1 MTKTETDTVEELL
14 QELGCKVRALRA
26 GRGMTR
32 KMLAAD
38 SAVSERYL
46 AQLEQGKGNI
56 SIGLL
61 QRVAKA
67 LRADLGELLRSGNE
81 VTAEQ
86 VLINELIQRLDSDDQ
101 HRALQLLYQNF
112 SARQDCSRIALV
124 GMRGAGKTSL
134 GSRLAQHLDVP
145 FVQLVTEIETL
156 GGMPVAEI
164 LSLSGQDGYRRL
176 EEKALFD
183 VLARLD
189 ECIIETGGSIVSE
202 TGLFNVLLTTC
213 HVVWIKTS
221 PEEHM
226 QRVIDQGDLR
236 PMDSNVDAM
245 ADLRRI
251 LDAREPFYAQSH
263 ATIDTSGSR
272 LEESYRQLVAS
283 VQGNDQGSDSNT
295 ANSNQ
300 QPDSAK
306 RI

>member
-1 MTKTETDTVEELL
+1 MAVEVQETPDELL
-14 QELGCKVRALRA
+14 ENLGRKVRALRA

-46 AQLEQGKGNI
+46 AQLEQGQGNI

-67 LRADLGELLRSGNE
+67 LRTDLGEMLRGGND
-81 VTAEQ
+81 VSVEQ
-86 VLINELIQRLDSDDQ
+86 VLINELIQHLDSDEQ

-112 SARQDCSRIALV
+112 SATQDCRRIALV

-134 GSRLAQHLDVP
+134 GSRLAEHLDIP
-145 FVQLVTEIETL
+145 FVQLVTEIEKL

-176 EEKALFD
+176 EEQALFD

-189 ECIIETGGSIVSE
+189 KCVIETGGSIVSE
-202 TGLFNVLLTTC
+202 TNLLNALLTTC
-213 HVVWIKTS
+213 HVIWVKAS

-226 QRVIDQGDLR
+226 QRVIDQGDMR
-236 PMDSNVDAM
+236 PMQSNDDAM

-251 LDAREPFYAQSH
+251 LEAREPFYAQSH
-263 ATIDTSGSR
+263 AIIDTAGSE
-272 LEESYRQLVAS
+272 LEESFQQLAALLS
-283 VQGNDQGSDSNT
+283 KKCLDLE
-295 ANSNQ
+295 
-300 QPDSAK
+300 SA
-306 RI
+306 

>member
-1 MTKTETDTVEELL
+1 MSDKFLEA
-14 QELGCKVRALRA
+14 LGLKVRALRA

-38 SAVSERYL
+38 SNVSERYL

-67 LRADLGELLRSGNE
+67 LRTDAGVLLRGSNE
-81 VTAEQ
+81 TSAEQ
-86 VLINELIQRLDSDDQ
+86 ILINELVQNLDSSDQ
-101 HRALQLLYQNF
+101 HRALQLLYQHF
-112 SARQDCSRIALV
+112 SATQNCHRIALV

-134 GSRLAQHLDVP
+134 GKRLAAELDVP
-145 FVQLVTEIETL
+145 FIKMVPEIEKL
-156 GGMPVAEI
+156 AGMPVGEI

-183 VLARLD
+183 VLARL
-189 ECIIETGGSIVSE
+189 EKCVIETGGSIVSE
-202 TGLFNVLLTTC
+202 SNLFNILLTTC
-213 HVVWIKTS
+213 YVIWIKTS

-236 PMDSNVDAM
+236 PIESNDDAM

-251 LDAREPFYAQSH
+251 LAVREPFYAQAH
-263 ATIDTSGSR
+263 AVVDTAGAEFEKS
-272 LEESYRQLVAS
+272 LRQLKLRLS
-283 VQGNDQGSDSNT
+283 S
-295 ANSNQ
+295 
-300 QPDSAK
+300 
-306 RI
+306 RR

>member
-1 MTKTETDTVEELL
+1 MTAVEKEIPDELL
-14 QELGCKVRALRA
+14 EDLGRKVRALRA

-32 KMLAAD
+32 KMLARD

-46 AQLEQGKGNI
+46 AQLEQGQGNI

-61 QRVAKA
+61 QRVALA
-67 LRADLGELLRSGNE
+67 LRANLGELLRGGNDFS
-81 VTAEQ
+81 AEQ
-86 VLINELIQRLDSDDQ
+86 VLINELVQRLDTEDQ

-112 SARQDCSRIALV
+112 SATHDCRRIALV

-134 GSRLAQHLDVP
+134 GRRLAEQLDVP
-145 FVQLVTEIETL
+145 FVQLVTEIEKL

-189 ECIIETGGSIVSE
+189 KCIIETGGSIVSE
-202 TGLFNVLLTTC
+202 SKLFNVLLTTC
-213 HVVWIKTS
+213 HVVWVKAS

-226 QRVIDQGDLR
+226 QRVIDQGDMR
-236 PMDSNVDAM
+236 PIESNDDAM

-251 LDAREPFYAQSH
+251 LEAREPFYAQSH
-263 ATIDTSGSR
+263 AIIDTTGAR
-272 LEESYRQLVAS
+272 LKKSFAQLIAS
-283 VQGNDQGSDSNT
+283 LSKKCLEDGISINISFG
-295 ANSNQ
+295 
-300 QPDSAK
+300 K
-306 RI
+306 

>member
-1 MTKTETDTVEELL
+1 MAETEKETPDELL
-14 QELGCKVRALRA
+14 EDLGRKVRALRA

-38 SAVSERYL
+38 SSVSERYL
-46 AQLEQGKGNI
+46 AQLEQGRGNI

-67 LRADLGELLRSGNE
+67 LRTDLGEMLRGGND
-81 VTAEQ
+81 VSAEQ

-112 SARQDCSRIALV
+112 SATQDCSRIALV
-124 GMRGAGKTSL
+124 GMRGAGKTSI
-134 GSRLAQHLDVP
+134 GSRLAEHLEIP
-145 FVQLVTEIETL
+145 FVQLVTEIEKL

-183 VLARLD
+183 VLARL
-189 ECIIETGGSIVSE
+189 EKCVIETGGSIVSE
-202 TGLFNVLLTTC
+202 TNLLNALLTTC
-213 HVVWIKTS
+213 HVVWVKAS

-226 QRVIDQGDLR
+226 QRVIDQGDMR
-236 PMDSNVDAM
+236 PMQSNDDAM

-251 LDAREPFYAQSH
+251 LEAREPFYAQSH
-263 ATIDTSGSR
+263 VIIDTAGSE
-272 LEESYRQLVAS
+272 LEESFQQLAGILS
-283 VQGNDQGSDSNT
+283 KKCLDLE
-295 ANSNQ
+295 
-300 QPDSAK
+300 SA
-306 RI
+306 

>member
-1 MTKTETDTVEELL
+1 MTKEEKDTFDELL
-14 QELGCKVRALRA
+14 EDLGRKVRALRA

-32 KMLAAD
+32 KMLSAD
-38 SAVSERYL
+38 SSVSERYL
-46 AQLEQGKGNI
+46 AQLEQGQGNI

-67 LRADLGELLRSGNE
+67 LRTDLGELLRGGNE

-86 VLINELIQRLDSDDQ
+86 VLINELVLRLDSDDQ

-112 SARQDCSRIALV
+112 SATQDCSRVALV

-134 GSRLAQHLDVP
+134 GNRLAEHRGVP
-145 FVQLVTEIETL
+145 FIQLVTEIEKL
-156 GGMPVAEI
+156 AGMPVGEI

-189 ECIIETGGSIVSE
+189 KCVIETGGSIVSE
-202 TGLFNVLLTTC
+202 TSLFNVLLTTC
-213 HVVWIKTS
+213 HVVWVKAS

-236 PMDSNVDAM
+236 PIGSNVDAM

-251 LDAREPFYAQSH
+251 LEAREPFYAQSH
-263 ATIDTSGSR
+263 DIIDTAGSQ
-272 LEESYRQLVAS
+272 LEDSFQQLAAS
-283 VQGNDQGSDSNT
+283 LSKKCFEPKMETG
-295 ANSNQ
+295 
-300 QPDSAK
+300 
-306 RI
+306 

>member
-1 MTKTETDTVEELL
+1 MAVEEKETPD
-14 QELGCKVRALRA
+14 ELFEDLGRKVRALRA

-38 SAVSERYL
+38 SNVSERYL
-46 AQLEQGKGNI
+46 AQLEQGQGNI

-67 LRADLGELLRSGNE
+67 LRTDLGEMLRGGNE
-81 VTAEQ
+81 VSAEQ
-86 VLINELIQRLDSDDQ
+86 MLINELIQRLDSDEQ

-112 SARQDCSRIALV
+112 SATHDCRRIALI

-134 GSRLAQHLDVP
+134 GSRLAEYLDIP
-145 FVQLVTEIETL
+145 FIQLVTEIEKL

-183 VLARLD
+183 VLARL
-189 ECIIETGGSIVSE
+189 EKCVIETGGSIVSE
-202 TGLFNVLLTTC
+202 TNLLNALLTTC
-213 HVVWIKTS
+213 HVVWVKAS

-226 QRVIDQGDLR
+226 QRVIDQGDMR
-236 PMDSNVDAM
+236 PMQSNDDAM

-251 LDAREPFYAQSH
+251 LEAREPFYAQSH
-263 ATIDTSGSR
+263 VIIDTAGSE
-272 LEESYRQLVAS
+272 LEESFQQLVDLLS
-283 VQGNDQGSDSNT
+283 KKC
-295 ANSNQ
+295 
-300 QPDSAK
+300 PDP
-306 RI
+306 R

>member
-1 MTKTETDTVEELL
+1 MAVEVQETPDELL
-14 QELGCKVRALRA
+14 EDLGRKVRALRA

-46 AQLEQGKGNI
+46 AQLEQGQGNI

-67 LRADLGELLRSGNE
+67 LRTDLGEMLRGGND
-81 VTAEQ
+81 VSAEQ
-86 VLINELIQRLDSDDQ
+86 VLINELIQRLDSDEQ

-112 SARQDCSRIALV
+112 SATQDCRRIALV

-134 GSRLAQHLDVP
+134 GSRLAEHLDIP
-145 FVQLVTEIETL
+145 FVQLVTEIEKL

-176 EEKALFD
+176 EEQALFD

-189 ECIIETGGSIVSE
+189 KCVIETGGSIVSE
-202 TGLFNVLLTTC
+202 TNLLNALLTTC
-213 HVVWIKTS
+213 HVIWVKAS

-226 QRVIDQGDLR
+226 QRVIDQGDMR
-236 PMDSNVDAM
+236 PMQSNDDAM

-251 LDAREPFYAQSH
+251 LEAREPFYAQSH
-263 ATIDTSGSR
+263 AIIDTAGSE
-272 LEESYRQLVAS
+272 LEESFQQLAALLS
-283 VQGNDQGSDSNT
+283 KKCLDLE
-295 ANSNQ
+295 
-300 QPDSAK
+300 SA
-306 RI
+306 

>member
-1 MTKTETDTVEELL
+1 MAVEVQETPDELL
-14 QELGCKVRALRA
+14 ENLGRKVRALRA

-46 AQLEQGKGNI
+46 AQLEQGQGNI

-67 LRADLGELLRSGNE
+67 LRTDLGEMLRGGND
-81 VTAEQ
+81 VSAEQ
-86 VLINELIQRLDSDDQ
+86 VLINELIQRLDSDEQ

-112 SARQDCSRIALV
+112 SATQDCRRIALV

-134 GSRLAQHLDVP
+134 GSRLAEHLDIP
-145 FVQLVTEIETL
+145 FVQLVTEIEKL

-176 EEKALFD
+176 EEQALFD

-189 ECIIETGGSIVSE
+189 KCVIETGGSIVSE
-202 TGLFNVLLTTC
+202 TNLLNALLTTC
-213 HVVWIKTS
+213 HVIWVKAS

-226 QRVIDQGDLR
+226 QRVIDQGDMR
-236 PMDSNVDAM
+236 PMQSNDDAM

-251 LDAREPFYAQSH
+251 LEAREPFYAQSH
-263 ATIDTSGSR
+263 AIIDTAGSE
-272 LEESYRQLVAS
+272 LEESFQQLAALLS
-283 VQGNDQGSDSNT
+283 KKCLDLE
-295 ANSNQ
+295 
-300 QPDSAK
+300 SA
-306 RI
+306 

>member
-1 MTKTETDTVEELL
+1 MAVEVKETPDELL
-14 QELGCKVRALRA
+14 EDLGRKVRALRA

-46 AQLEQGKGNI
+46 AQLEQGQGNI

-67 LRADLGELLRSGNE
+67 LRTDLGEMLRGGND
-81 VTAEQ
+81 VSAEQ
-86 VLINELIQRLDSDDQ
+86 VLINELIQRLDSDEQ

-112 SARQDCSRIALV
+112 SATQDCRRIALV

-134 GSRLAQHLDVP
+134 GSRLAEHLDIP
-145 FVQLVTEIETL
+145 FVQLVTEIEKL

-176 EEKALFD
+176 EEQALFD

-189 ECIIETGGSIVSE
+189 KCVIETGGSIVSE
-202 TGLFNVLLTTC
+202 TNLLNALLTTC
-213 HVVWIKTS
+213 HVIWVKAS

-226 QRVIDQGDLR
+226 QRVIDQGDMR
-236 PMDSNVDAM
+236 PMQSNDDAM

-251 LDAREPFYAQSH
+251 LEAREPFYAQSH
-263 ATIDTSGSR
+263 AIIDTAGSE
-272 LEESYRQLVAS
+272 LEESFQQLAALLS
-283 VQGNDQGSDSNT
+283 KKCLDLE
-295 ANSNQ
+295 
-300 QPDSAK
+300 SA
-306 RI
+306 